1 MTITQLLNILYPLG
15 QANQLTPQQE
25 AIVRH
30 PQGPAWVLAG
40 PGSGKT
46 EVLTVMVLRLLYVDN
61 DPVQSQR
68 VPPESIFI
76 TTFTDKAARNLEDRI
91 VRKRTVVLAQ
101 DSSLSTIDISKL
113 RIGTLHG
120 LCNDLLQEFRST
132 NYQNVRLMDEFE
144 QGMFIYEQMSITRAP
159 NPVADRAFWANF
171 PYLFS
176 PRDWQP
182 QRNYPP
188 SKWNTSAALVQL
200 FNRIVEDRVSVPN
213 MRAAG
218 AQWARLADL
227 YDEYANYL
235 QTNYRCDFAHLQLR
249 FLDFLGTQL
258 GRDFRD
264 GDGTTARPG
273 IRWVLVDEYQDTNPI
288 QEEIYFR
295 LAARTPYNL
304 VVVGDDDQAM
314 YRYRGGSVECMVTFN
329 KACQVFLNINPTAV
343 APYPLATNFRS
354 HPDVVEFCNQ
364 YVTAFPVMLQAGSRA
379 PGKTALVAGSTI
391 NGNYPAV
398 GTLAGATVADAA
410 QRFAQTVRDLISN
423 GVVQNA
429 NQCCLLLRST
439 RESPNN
445 AEPYVNAL
453 RTVGLQPYNPRNK
466 AFLEQEE
473 VEGLLGALLTIV
485 DRNGNNVP
493 QNPQS
498 IQNLNAAFRAT
509 YARLVTANPPLS
521 DYVARCHAALLIA
534 SNRSIANGQPV
545 YLTSNLQEIVYY
557 ILSRP
562 PFDGWQNDPVRRV
575 RLARLT
581 KLFESYSSMPVPGRP
596 NIFKG
601 SMRVSQQSP
610 GEIVNGWLGN
620 FYHLFIGYLSRTGF
634 DDEEDEDV
642 ICPPGFVPLMTMHQA
657 KGLEFPF
664 VFVGHMGNSSD
675 ISASHYIEATLRQFP
690 LNAVR
695 VYPLQ
700 PPQTRADLDLIRQY
714 FVAFSRAQYA
724 LILLGS
730 NQQFTRGAIPC
741 GPTRSWLRLRSM
753 PL

>member
-1 MTITQLLNILYPLG
+1 MTITQLLDILYPPG
-15 QANQLTPQQE
+15 QPQRLTPQQE

-46 EVLTVMVLRLLYVDN
+46 EVLTVMVLRLLYVDS
-61 DPVQSQR
+61 DPVQARR
-68 VPPESIFI
+68 VPPDSIFV

-91 VRKRTVVLAQ
+91 ARKRAVVLAQ
-101 DSSLSTIDISKL
+101 DPSLSTIDISKL

-144 QGMFIYEQMSITRAP
+144 QGMFIYEQMSMTRTP
-159 NPVADRAFWANF
+159 NSVADRAFWGNF

-218 AQWARLADL
+218 GYWSRLADL
-227 YDEYANYL
+227 YEEYSNYL
-235 QTNYRCDFAHLQLR
+235 QANYRCDFAHLQFR

-264 GDGTTARPG
+264 GDGTGNRPG
-273 IRWVLVDEYQDTNPI
+273 ILWVLVDEYQDTNPI

-295 LAARTPYNL
+295 LAARAPHNL

-314 YRYRGGSVECMVTFN
+314 YRFRGGSVECMVTFDQ
-329 KACQVFLNINPTAV
+329 ACQVFLNINPTAV
-343 APYPLATNFRS
+343 ARYPLTTNFRS
-354 HPDVVEFCNQ
+354 HPLVVDFCNQ
-364 YVTAFPVMLQAGSRA
+364 YVSSFPVMTQPGSRA
-379 PGKTALVAGSTI
+379 PGKTPLIAGSTI
-391 NGNYPAV
+391 SGNYPAV
-398 GTLAGATVADAA
+398 GTLAGTTVGAVA

-423 GVVQNA
+423 GIVQNA

-439 RESPNN
+439 RESPQN
-445 AEPYVNAL
+445 AAPYVNAL
-453 RTVGLQPYNPRNK
+453 QVVGLQPYNPRNK

-493 QNPQS
+493 QAPQS
-498 IQNLNAAFRAT
+498 IQDLNAAFRAT
-509 YARLVTANPPLS
+509 YANLATGNQPLR
-521 DYVARCHAALLIA
+521 DYVARCHAALLNA
-534 SNRSIANGQPV
+534 SNRSIAANQPV
-545 YLTSNLQEIVYY
+545 YLISNLQEIAYY
-557 ILSRP
+557 VLSLP

-581 KLFESYSSMPVPGRP
+581 RLLESYSSMPVPGRP

-601 SMRVSQQSP
+601 SMRVSQQRP
-610 GEIVNGWLGN
+610 GEIINGWLGN

-642 ICPPGFVPLMTMHQA
+642 ICPSGFVPLMTMHQA

-675 ISASHYIEATLRQFP
+675 VSASHYLEVALRQFP
-690 LNAVR
+690 LNAAR
-695 VYPLQ
+695 VFPLQ

-730 NQQFTRGAIPC
+730 DQQFTKGAIPC